1 MKDPQPP
8 EETTRPPCLEDI
20 LFICKQL
27 NAAQADYIIIGGLA
41 IFELGLARMTE
52 DIDLLVD
59 SDPDNVMRI
68 KKALACLPDNAVR
81 DVEPTDVREYMVVR
95 VNDEVT
101 IDLMASACGIGY
113 KQASTMIQ
121 WREIQGVR
129 IPFATP
135 ELLWLTKQTHREK
148 DALDRAYLRKL
159 FADRG
164 IEPPSM

>member
-1 MKDPQPP
+1 M
-8 EETTRPPCLEDI
+8 
-20 LFICKQL
+20 
-27 NAAQADYIIIGGLA
+27 IGGLA

-59 SDPDNVMRI
+59 SDPNNVVRI
-68 KKALACLPDNAVR
+68 KKALAGLPDNAVR
-81 DVEPTDVREYMVVR
+81 DVEPTDVREYLVVR

-113 KQASTMIQ
+113 KQASAMVL
-121 WREIQGVR
+121 WREIEGVR

-164 IEPPSM
+164 IEPPSR